1 MKKMLMVALFA
12 VLSAV
17 TTSPTAHADC
27 CRPGAA
33 CCDGGDCC

>member
-12 VLSAV
+12 LLAGV
-17 TTSPTAHADC
+17 TTSATAGAAC
-27 CRPGAA
+27 CQPGAA